1 MAETA
6 PQPKTS
12 SGLAIAGLVLG
23 IIAILTSFLPIINN
37 LSFFIALIGGVLA
50 AIALVGA
57 LRGKHT
63 AKGMSIAGVVLA
75 VVSIVVVLVT
85 QAAYG
90 AAIDAVSDELSS
102 NSKPA
107 ASSTESSSSS
117 DSSKKSEEKAEEK
130 SEEPAEAKAEE
141 PAEEKSEEKAEEPAD
156 SEYAVTIDSATVGTD
171 YSDNPCVFITY
182 TFTNVS
188 DDDASAFISSVTAD
202 VYQDGVQCETAFA
215 DTDGGGNSM
224 TKVKK
229 GSSIEVVQAY
239 KLQNTTSDV
248 EVEVKELFAW
258 DDVRLAARTF
268 QIA

>member
-85 QAAYG
+85 QSAYSAALK
-90 AAIDAVSDELSS
+90 AASDELSS
-102 NSKPA
+102 NSKPV
-107 ASSTESSSSS
+107 ASSAESSSSS
-117 DSSKKSEEKAEEK
+117 DSSKKSEEKAEE
-130 SEEPAEAKAEE
+130 PAEEKAEE
-141 PAEEKSEEKAEEPAD
+141 PAEEKAEEKAEEPAD

-239 KLQNTTSDV
+239 ELQNTTSDV

-258 DDVRLAARTF
+258 DDIKLATRTF

>member
-6 PQPKTS
+6 SQPKTS

-85 QAAYG
+85 QSAYSAALK
-90 AAIDAVSDELSS
+90 AASDELSS
-102 NSKPA
+102 SSKPA
-107 ASSTESSSSS
+107 ATSSESSSAS
-117 DSSKKSEEKAEEK
+117 DSSKQSEEKADDESA
-130 SEEPAEAKAEE
+130 SEATPA
-141 PAEEKSEEKAEEPAD
+141 EEKAEEPAD

-202 VYQDGVQCETAFA
+202 VYQDGVECETAFA

-239 KLQNTTSDV
+239 ELQNTTSDV

-258 DDVRLAARTF
+258 DDIKLATRTF